1 MTAREFRRWLAKQG
15 CTFEIHKGG
24 SGHLTV
30 IRGDRRSQLPMHGS
44 HKDLGTRLIGKI
56 KRDLDLD

>member
-15 CTFEIHKGG
+15 CTFETHKGG